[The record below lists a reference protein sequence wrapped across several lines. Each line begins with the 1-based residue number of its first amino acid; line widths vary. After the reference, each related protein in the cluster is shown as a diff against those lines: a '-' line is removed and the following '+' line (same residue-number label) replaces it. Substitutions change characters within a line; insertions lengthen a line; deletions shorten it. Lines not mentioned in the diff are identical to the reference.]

1 MIVNAFT
8 HHIGKVEGAN
18 LVAHPKSTP
27 TPASQPPTLYYL
39 EPIPMEKTCPTHK
52 VTDFGA
58 ISGTTS
64 SDRTWASLCLGL
76 VQGVFRVACTYYSH
90 LFRGGGGGTKPG
102 RNCVSTRMQ
111 GDGSVTKMSGIMEV
125 AKWLC
130 IMLLVGFDLPWV

>member
-76 VQGVFRVACTYYSH
+76 VQGGFRVACTYYSH
-90 LFRGGGGGTKPG
+90 LFRGGGRRHKAGQKLCQYSDARGRFCNQNEWDHGGG
-102 RNCVSTRMQ
+102 Q
-111 GDGSVTKMSGIMEV
+111 V
-125 AKWLC
+125 ALHNATSR
-130 IMLLVGFDLPWV
+130 I